1 MIDVS
6 MLEGLEIPDQREHST
21 PHLWARLA
29 EWKLANPEGT
39 LEECKRDLR
48 GHLTE
53 NDIKELIAWQGS
65 TETVAVEASRG
76 HPGDDSH

>member
-1 MIDVS
+1 

-53 NDIKELIAWQGS
+53 NDIKELIA
-65 TETVAVEASRG
+65 
-76 HPGDDSH
+76 